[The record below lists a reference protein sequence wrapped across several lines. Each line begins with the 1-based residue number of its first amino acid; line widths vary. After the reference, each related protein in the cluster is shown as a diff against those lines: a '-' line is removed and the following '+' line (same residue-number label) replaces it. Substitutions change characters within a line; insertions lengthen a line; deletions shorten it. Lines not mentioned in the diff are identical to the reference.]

1 MLIDKERER
10 VHSYIHCRRAIFDNI
25 IEFGK
30 AIRKAKVGS
39 GIEKENLKGS
49 GFFFKI
55 KIKQDPLKYFI
66 LGIKIVPKLIISK
79 LRGSFCYINYSF
91 PILLRY
97 LKYEKQKWMV
107 MWNLYGKNIFIKNIR
122 LNLS

>member
-1 MLIDKERER
+1 LLIDKERER

-49 GFFFKI
+49 GFFFLNKNKTRPFKI
-55 KIKQDPLKYFI
+55 FYF
-66 LGIKIVPKLIISK
+66 
-79 LRGSFCYINYSF
+79 RN
-91 PILLRY
+91 
-97 LKYEKQKWMV
+97 
-107 MWNLYGKNIFIKNIR
+107 
-122 LNLS
+122 